1 MQGPRPVRIVP
12 AVPFLVLGEA
22 LVDLICE
29 QSAEGL
35 ADAAAFTP
43 HFGGAA
49 ANVAVNAARAG
60 GRVALAGG
68 AGQDPWGR
76 WLLERLRSEGVDT
89 RFFAL
94 DEARQTPIAFA
105 TVTAQGEPSFAIYG
119 EGISAAL
126 TALAGRIDAA
136 VDASEALSFA
146 SNTLLGEERAV
157 TLRARERALELG
169 RPVCF
174 DPNLRLERWPSREAA
189 LEAARACLPGCLL
202 VKANAAE
209 ARLLTGEEDPARA
222 AEAIAAQG
230 GGLVVVTLGAGG
242 ALARGAQDHVVPG
255 RAARVVSTIGA
266 GDAFLGTLLARLQ
279 ALGWDPGHPGVGAA
293 LADAA
298 EAGARATESW
308 GAVA

>member
-1 MQGPRPVRIVP
+1 M
-12 AVPFLVLGEA
+12 PFLVLGEA
-22 LVDLICE
+22 LVDFVCE
-29 QSAEGL
+29 QSADGL
-35 ADAAAFTP
+35 ADARAFTP

-68 AGQDPWGR
+68 AGQDPWGQ

-94 DEARQTPIAFA
+94 DQGRQTPVAFA

-126 TALAGRIDAA
+126 AALVGCIDAA
-136 VDASEALSFA
+136 VEASEALSFA
-146 SNTLLGEERAV
+146 SNTLVGEERGV

-174 DPNLRLERWPSREAA
+174 DPNLRLERWPSCEAA
-189 LEAARACLPGCLL
+189 VEAARACLPGCLL

-209 ARLLTGEEDPARA
+209 ARLLTGEADPARA
-222 AEAIAAQG
+222 AEAIVAEGVA
-230 GGLVVVTLGAGG
+230 LVVVTLGPGG
-242 ALARGAQDHVVPG
+242 ALARGAQAHAVPG

-279 ALGWDPGHPGVGAA
+279 ALGWDPGHPEMGEA
-293 LADAA
+293 LAAAA
-298 EAGARATESW
+298 EAGARATETW
-308 GAVA
+308 GAVV

>member
-1 MQGPRPVRIVP
+1 MPM
-12 AVPFLVLGEA
+12 LVLGEA

-29 QSAEGL
+29 QPADGI
-35 ADAAAFTP
+35 ADAGAFVP

-49 ANVAVNAARAG
+49 ANVAVNAVRAG

-68 AGQDPWGR
+68 AGQDPWGQ
-76 WLLERLRSEGVDT
+76 WLHARLREEGVDT

-94 DEARQTPIAFA
+94 DEARQTPVAFA
-105 TVTAQGEPSFAIYG
+105 TVSDRGEPTFAIYG

-126 TALAGRIDAA
+126 AALGDRIDEA
-136 VDASEALSFA
+136 VEACEALSFA
-146 SNTLLGEERAV
+146 SNTLVGEERPV

-174 DPNLRLERWPSREAA
+174 DPNLRLERWPSQEDA
-189 LEAARACLPGCLL
+189 LAAARACIPGCLL

-209 ARLLTGEEDPARA
+209 ARLLSGEDDPAAA
-222 AEAIAAQG
+222 AEAIAAEG
-230 GGLVVVTLGAGG
+230 VALVVVTLGPEG
-242 ALARGAQDHVVPG
+242 ALARGAQAHEVPG
-255 RAARVVSTIGA
+255 RSARVISTVGA

-279 ALGWDPGHPGVGAA
+279 AMGWDPAHPGLRDA

>member
-1 MQGPRPVRIVP
+1 M
-12 AVPFLVLGEA
+12 PFLVLGEA
-22 LVDLICE
+22 LVDLVCE

-35 ADAAAFTP
+35 ADARAFTP
-43 HFGGAA
+43 HFGGAG

-60 GRVALAGG
+60 GGVALAGG
-68 AGQDPWGR
+68 AGQDAWGQ

-94 DEARQTPIAFA
+94 DQRRQTPIAFA

-126 TALAGRIDAA
+126 AALGGRIDEA
-136 VDASEALSFA
+136 VAASEAFSFA
-146 SNTLLGEERAV
+146 SNTLVGEERGV
-157 TLRARERALELG
+157 TLRARERALGLG

-174 DPNLRLERWPSREAA
+174 DPNLRLERWPSRDAA
-189 LEAARACLPGCLL
+189 IDAARACLPGCLL

-209 ARLLTGEEDPARA
+209 ARLLTGEADPARA
-222 AEAIAAQG
+222 AEAIAAAG
-230 GGLVVVTLGAGG
+230 VALVVVTLGPGG
-242 ALARGAQDHVVPG
+242 ALARGAQAHEVPG

-279 ALGWDPGHPGVGAA
+279 AMGWDPGHPGVGEA

-298 EAGARATESW
+298 EAGARATETW
-308 GAVA
+308 GAVP

>member
-1 MQGPRPVRIVP
+1 
-12 AVPFLVLGEA
+12 VPFLVLGEA
-22 LVDLICE
+22 LVDLVCE
-29 QSAEGL
+29 QPAEAL
-35 ADAAAFTP
+35 ADARAFTP
-43 HFGGAA
+43 HFGGAG

-60 GRVALAGG
+60 GRAALAGG
-68 AGQDPWGR
+68 AGEDAWGQ

-94 DEARQTPIAFA
+94 DPGRQTPVAFA

-126 TALAGRIDAA
+126 AALDGRIDAA
-136 VDASEALSFA
+136 IEASEALSFA
-146 SNTLLGEERAV
+146 SNTLVGSERGV

-174 DPNLRLERWPSREAA
+174 DPNLRLERWPSPEAA
-189 LEAARACLPGCLL
+189 VEAARGCLPGCLL

-209 ARLLTGEEDPARA
+209 ARLLTGEDDPARA
-222 AEAIAAQG
+222 AEAIAAAG
-230 GGLVVVTLGAGG
+230 VALVVVTLGPGG
-242 ALARGAQDHVVPG
+242 ALARGAQAHEVPG
-255 RAARVVSTIGA
+255 RTARVVSTIGA

-279 ALGWDPGHPGVGAA
+279 AMGWDPGHPGVGAA

-298 EAGARATESW
+298 EAGARATEAW